1 MMALIKCRE
10 CGREISDQAPA
21 CPGCGVPTVTDKVV
35 TTQQTGKGWKGLQA
49 VGVMMII
56 VGMVG
61 CMMDS
66 SADTDPGTSMGI
78 TGAGL
83 LM

>member
-66 SADTDPGTSMGI
+66 SPTPTLGQAWGSLAPVC
-78 TGAGL
+78 
-83 LM
+83 